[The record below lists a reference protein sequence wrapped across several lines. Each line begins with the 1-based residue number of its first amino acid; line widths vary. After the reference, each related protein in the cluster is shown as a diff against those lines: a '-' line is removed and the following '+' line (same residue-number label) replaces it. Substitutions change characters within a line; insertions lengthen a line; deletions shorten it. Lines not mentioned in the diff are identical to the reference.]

1 MLRADCIV
9 LLRDYHD
16 HEGAWLHCRSPRCSG
31 FGVLEF
37 CGGQIDPVCGGVYSH
52 CPCSLGR
59 FYGLDNLELSG
70 RGFAGYGERAVTAAG
85 EGLTCVDLRGM
96 DAAPDGQIGWDLA
109 GVGAHDDQFLWL
121 SATDEEAAR
130 FGVDGHPDG
139 RPTGCYGPTC
149 DDFSR
154 LEVHDGYFVF
164 VFEIDIKL

>member
-1 MLRADCIV
+1 MARGGSSVGVIWCYLRRMTPTEEDVAGRCIV

-85 EGLTCVDLRGM
+85 EGLTCVDLRGI
-96 DAAPDGQIGWDLA
+96 DAG
-109 GVGAHDDQFLWL
+109 
-121 SATDEEAAR
+121 
-130 FGVDGHPDG
+130 
-139 RPTGCYGPTC
+139 
-149 DDFSR
+149 
-154 LEVHDGYFVF
+154 
-164 VFEIDIKL
+164 